1 MGRPDNIKKLSL
13 ILNENNAKI
22 IEQSIFNFAK
32 EYADLNET
40 PFLYDSIY
48 NDKFSEI
55 YNILVSENSSYIIN
69 MIKNNAIDLIKIA
82 YMKPNELN
90 PEKYNTILEK
100 QNMET
105 KTKKEE
111 ATSTN
116 HKCSKCGDNKC
127 NVVQKQTRSAD
138 EPATLYVECKTCGHT
153 TVIED

>member
-1 MGRPDNIKKLSL
+1 MGRHDNIIKLSL
-13 ILNENNAKI
+13 ILNEINAKK

-40 PFLYDSIY
+40 PFLFDSIY
-48 NDKFSEI
+48 SDKFNEI
-55 YNILVSENSSYIIN
+55 YNMLTSNNSSYLIN

-100 QNMET
+100 QDTET

-111 ATSTN
+111 ATSSN

-127 NVVQKQTRSAD
+127 NVIQKQTRSAD
-138 EPATLYVECKTCGHT
+138 EPATLYIECKTCGHT
-153 TVIED
+153 TVLED